1 MTIYID
7 NNYRCHVTDDGTL
20 TAIETDAFDGKCTEY
35 IEGYRYVPAGQ
46 TWTREDGEEFSGE
59 MIAPWKPWDELD
71 NAQRAYEREQ
81 IAQYETALTEIESAL
96 GVTS

>member
-7 NNYRCHVTDDGTL
+7 NNYKCHVTDDGTL

-35 IEGYRYVPAGQ
+35 IEGYRFVPDGEA
-46 TWTREDGEEFSGE
+46 WTREDGAEFAGE
-59 MIAPWKPWDELD
+59 MVAPWKSWSELD
-71 NAQRAYEREQ
+71 NAQRKYEQEQ